1 MTKQGSR
8 LVGGVLLVAG
18 TTIGAGMLAIPVA
31 SSFAGFFPSFA
42 LLIAIWL
49 FFFATAW
56 ILLDANL
63 SCPNQTNFLS
73 MVEKT
78 LGGKGKV
85 LCWIN
90 YLLLLYSLTAAY
102 IAGSAPLFLQ
112 AFHALTGY
120 ALPAWLGPL
129 PLFFLFGI
137 FVYLGTSVVDKV
149 NRLLMFCL
157 IASYLLLIGFLAPHV
172 DASLLRRSD
181 TSSLWMAVPLFF
193 TSYGFHIIIPTLTT
207 YLRHDVKRLR
217 LAIAIGS
224 LLPFL
229 VYALWNFLVLGVVPL
244 DTANGLASAW
254 AEGESALAPLQGI
267 LVSAW
272 IGPVASAFSF
282 FAIVTSFLGVSLS
295 LSDFLA
301 DGLKIRG
308 HTWGRELACLLT
320 FIPPLLFVYTYPG
333 GFLLALRY
341 AGLFVA
347 VLLCIFPAL
356 MAWRLP
362 RYRSLPCRILLI
374 GIIVIA
380 VVVVAQDLTSRF
392 G

>member
-8 LVGGVLLVAG
+8 FIGGVLLVAG

-56 ILLDANL
+56 ILLDVNL

-73 MVEKT
+73 MVEKM
-78 LGGKGKV
+78 LGGRGKII
-85 LCWIN
+85 CWVN

-112 AFHALTGY
+112 AFHAFTGHM
-120 ALPAWLGPL
+120 LPAWIGPL

-137 FVYLGTSVVDKV
+137 FVYLGTSVVDRV

-157 IASYLLLIGFLAPHV
+157 IASYVLLVGFLTPHV
-172 DASLLRRSD
+172 DISLLRRSD
-181 TSSLWMAVPLFF
+181 TSSLWLAVPLFF

-229 VYALWNFLVLGVVPL
+229 VYALWNLLVLGVVPL
-244 DTANGLASAW
+244 NAPNGLADAW
-254 AEGESALAPLQGI
+254 MHGESAVASLQAT
-267 LVSAW
+267 LVSSW

-333 GFLLALRY
+333 GFILALRY

-356 MAWRLP
+356 MAWKLS
-362 RYRSLPCRILLI
+362 RYRTLSCRILLI
-374 GIIVIA
+374 GIIAIA
-380 VVVVAQDLTSRF
+380 AIVVVQDLASRF